1 MTQLERYGML
11 LARVFL
17 ALIFLWAGLGK
28 IGNFDGSQ
36 ALMASRG
43 MSATMP
49 LLLATI
55 VVEIGGGLS
64 VLLGYKARLG
74 ALLLFLFL
82 VPATLIFHTALGGS
96 FPPEQVRLQQA
107 MTLKNLAIMG
117 GLLAIAVHGPGSFSL
132 DSRGM

>member
-1 MTQLERYGML
+1 MSQLERYGML
-11 LARVFL
+11 LARVLL
-17 ALIFLWAGLGK
+17 ALIFLWAGYGK
-28 IGNFDGSQ
+28 IGNFEGSQ

-43 MSATMP
+43 MFATTP

-64 VLLGYKARLG
+64 LLLGYKARLG

-82 VPATLIFHTALGGS
+82 IPATLIFHTALGGS
-96 FPPEQVRLQQA
+96 FPPEQVRLQQV

-117 GLLAIAVHGPGSFSL
+117 GLLAIAVQAPDGFNL
-132 DSRGM
+132 DSRGA